1 MSAKIT
7 KKKRSLLTLSTNL
20 RKRKKEKRYKMQNN
34 VEIIQI
40 NISGEDKPGMTS
52 SLTEILARYDAF
64 ILDIGQANIHQS
76 LTLGI
81 LFRTT
86 SDKSGN
92 IMKELLFKASEL
104 GVMIRFTPISE
115 QNYDNWVGRQGKNR
129 YIITLLGRTVTARH
143 IAEVT
148 RVVAQHGL
156 NIDAIKRLTGR
167 IPLSEDDRAAKSCIE
182 LSVRGSLTDEERS
195 TMQEGFMNLSEI
207 GLDVSFQKDDI
218 YRRSRRL
225 ICFDMDSTLIETE
238 VIDELAERAGVGDAV
253 REITARAMRGEIDFR
268 ESFTER
274 VALLKGLD
282 VSVMEEI
289 ARNLPITEG
298 LERMM
303 TILKRVGYKTAIL
316 SGGFTYFGNYLRQKY
331 GFDYVY
337 ANELEI
343 EQGKLTGRYVGE
355 VVDGRRKAEL
365 LRLLC
370 QFEEINIAQSVA
382 VGDGANDL
390 PMLNLA
396 GLGIAFHAKP
406 KVKATARQSISTIGL
421 DGILYFLGLKDSRI
435 EQ

>member
-1 MSAKIT
+1 M
-7 KKKRSLLTLSTNL
+7 STNL
-20 RKRKKEKRYKMQNN
+20 RKRKQEKRYKMQNN

-274 VALLKGLD
+274 VALFKGLD

-303 TILKRVGYKTAIL
+303 TILKRVGYKTAIH
-316 SGGFTYFGNYLRQKY
+316 SGGSPISATTCARNTDSTTYMPTSWRSNRASSRGAMSARWS
-331 GFDYVY
+331 
-337 ANELEI
+337 
-343 EQGKLTGRYVGE
+343 TGAARPNCCACCASS
-355 VVDGRRKAEL
+355 RRSTSPS
-365 LRLLC
+365 RW
-370 QFEEINIAQSVA
+370 QS
-382 VGDGANDL
+382 
-390 PMLNLA
+390 
-396 GLGIAFHAKP
+396 
-406 KVKATARQSISTIGL
+406 ATAPTTCRCST
-421 DGILYFLGLKDSRI
+421 SRAWASHSMPNPR
-435 EQ
+435 